1 MIEYTIK
8 NKGAP
13 KVEKMP
19 AITDPADEVRRWVIP
34 GESRVYVLTFGC
46 QQNEADSERLL
57 GLALSM
63 GYGRAET
70 PEEAELILVNTCAI
84 REHAELKALSIIGG
98 FKHVKEK
105 NPRVLIGV
113 CGCMAAEPHRVE
125 DLKRR
130 YPYVGFTLEPAK
142 IGSLPSVIAAAIK
155 TKKRAF
161 LLPDGPTAVPPI
173 DEGLPVERHSPH
185 KAWVS
190 VMYGCNN
197 FCTYCIVPY
206 VRGRERSRESGEV
219 LAEIKGLV
227 SSGVKEI
234 TLLGQNVNSYRSDCD
249 FAGLVSRIGE
259 IEGDFRLRFMTS
271 HPKDVSSDL
280 IARFGAT
287 PHLTSQFHLPLQ
299 SGSDAILKRMNRRY
313 DVARYLSIVERL
325 RERDPAITITSDVIV
340 GFPGETDADF
350 AATLDV
356 LKSVRFDSVY
366 SFIYSPRKGTP
377 AAEYPDPVPPE
388 VSRERMRRLLDLQ
401 CEISAEKNR
410 PLVGQTLRVLCDGPS
425 PDGTPGIMT
434 GRTEGNKLVH
444 FAAPEEI
451 AGRFVNVKIDRADAF
466 ALRGTLTE

>member
-1 MIEYTIK
+1 MIKYTIK

-13 KVEKMP
+13 KVETR
-19 AITDPADEVRRWVIP
+19 AERTDAADEVRRWVIP

-46 QQNEADSERLL
+46 QQNEADGERLL

-63 GYGRAET
+63 GYGRADA

-105 NPRVLIGV
+105 NPRVIIGV

-130 YPYVGFTLEPAK
+130 YPYVSFTLEPAK
-142 IGSLPSVIAAAIK
+142 IASLPTLIAETIRH
-155 TKKRAF
+155 KKRSF
-161 LLPDGPTAVPPI
+161 LLPDAPNVVPTI
-173 DEGLPVERHSPH
+173 DEGIPVERLSRH

-190 VMYGCNN
+190 IMYGCNN

-206 VRGRERSRESGEV
+206 VRGRERSRASGEV
-219 LAEIKGLV
+219 LKEIEGLV
-227 SSGVKEI
+227 ASGVREI

-249 FAGLVSRIGE
+249 FAELVKRIGK
-259 IEGDFRLRFMTS
+259 IKGDFRLRFMTS
-271 HPKDVSSDL
+271 HPKDVSDEL
-280 IARFGAT
+280 IACFGGT
-287 PHLTSQFHLPLQ
+287 PHLASQFHLPLQ
-299 SGSDAILKRMNRRY
+299 SGSDRILAKMNRRY

-325 RERDPAITITSDVIV
+325 RALDPGITLTSDVIV
-340 GFPGETDADF
+340 GFPGETEEDF
-350 AATLDV
+350 EATLDLLRHV
-356 LKSVRFDSVY
+356 GFDSVY
-366 SFIYSPRKGTP
+366 SFIYSPRRGTP
-377 AAEYPDPVPPE
+377 AADYPDQIPPA

-410 PLVGQTLRVLCDGPS
+410 PLVGKTLRVLCDGPS

-434 GRTEGNKLVH
+434 GRTEGGKLVH
-444 FAAPEEI
+444 FPAPEDCV
-451 AGRFVNVKIDRADAF
+451 GRFVNVKIDRADAF
-466 ALRGTLTE
+466 ALRGTLIE

>member
-1 MIEYTIK
+1 M
-8 NKGAP
+8 
-13 KVEKMP
+13 EKIP
-19 AITDPADEVRRWVIP
+19 VRTDPADEVRRWVIP

-63 GYGRAET
+63 GYGRADS
-70 PEEAELILVNTCAI
+70 PEDAELILVNTCAI

-130 YPYVGFTLEPAK
+130 YPYVSFTLEPAK
-142 IGSLPSVIAAAIK
+142 IGSLPAVVAAAIK

-161 LLPDGPTAVPPI
+161 LLPDGPTAVPKI
-173 DEGLPVERHSPH
+173 DEGLPVERLSRH

-190 VMYGCNN
+190 IMYGCNN

-219 LAEIKGLV
+219 LAEVKGLV
-227 SSGVKEI
+227 ASGVKEI

-249 FAGLVSRIGE
+249 FAGLVKRIGE

-280 IARFGAT
+280 IACFGGT
-287 PHLTSQFHLPLQ
+287 PHLASQFHLPIQ
-299 SGSDAILKRMNRRY
+299 SGSDEILRRMNRHY

-325 RERDPAITITSDVIV
+325 RARDPAITLTSDVIV

-350 AATLDV
+350 EATLD
-356 LKSVRFDSVY
+356 LLRLVRFDSVY

-377 AAEYPDPVPPE
+377 AAEYPDPVPPA

-410 PLVGQTLRVLCDGPS
+410 PLVASILRVLCDGPS

>member
-1 MIEYTIK
+1 MIKYTIK

-13 KVEKMP
+13 QVETR
-19 AITDPADEVRRWVIP
+19 AERTDPVAEVRRWIIP

-46 QQNEADSERLL
+46 QQNEADGERLL

-63 GYGRAET
+63 GYGRADT

-105 NPRVLIGV
+105 NPRVIIGV

-130 YPYVGFTLEPAK
+130 YPYVSFTLEPAK
-142 IGSLPSVIAAAIK
+142 IASLPSLVAGVIR

-161 LLPDGPTAVPPI
+161 ILPDDPSAVPLI
-173 DEGLPVERHSPH
+173 EEGIPVERLSRH

-206 VRGRERSRESGEV
+206 VRGRERSRASGEV
-219 LAEIKGLV
+219 LSEIRNLV
-227 SSGVKEI
+227 ASGVKEI

-249 FAGLVSRIGE
+249 FAGLVSKIGE

-271 HPKDVSSDL
+271 HPKDVSDDL
-280 IARFGAT
+280 IARFPDT
-287 PHLTSQFHLPLQ
+287 PHLASQFHLPLQ
-299 SGSDAILKRMNRRY
+299 SGSDRILARMNRRY
-313 DVARYLSIVERL
+313 DVARYRSIERRL
-325 RERDPAITITSDVIV
+325 RERDPGITLTSDVIV
-340 GFPGETDADF
+340 GFPGETEEDF
-350 AATLDV
+350 QATLD
-356 LKSVRFDSVY
+356 LLREVRFDSVY
-366 SFIYSPRKGTP
+366 SFIYSPRRGTP
-377 AAEYPDPVPPE
+377 AAKYPDQVPPA

-401 CEISAEKNR
+401 CGISAEKNR
-410 PLVGQTLRVLCDGPS
+410 PLVGRTLSVLCDGPS
-425 PDGTPGIMT
+425 PDGTPGIQT
-434 GRTEGNKLVH
+434 GRTEGGKLVH
-444 FAAPEEI
+444 FPAPETVV
-451 AGRFVNVKIDRADAF
+451 GHFVNVKIDRADAF
-466 ALRGTLTE
+466 ALRGTLCE

>member
-1 MIEYTIK
+1 MQTR
-8 NKGAP
+8 G
-13 KVEKMP
+13 
-19 AITDPADEVRRWVIP
+19 AITDPAETVRRWVNP

-57 GLALSM
+57 GLALSL
-63 GYGRAET
+63 GYGRADA
-70 PEEAELILVNTCAI
+70 PEDAELILVNTCAI

-105 NPRVLIGV
+105 NPRVIIGV

-130 YPYVGFTLEPAK
+130 YPYVSFTLEPAK
-142 IGSLPSVIAAAIK
+142 IASLPAILAGVIQ

-161 LLPDGPTAVPPI
+161 LLPDGPTEVPPI
-173 DEGLPVERHSPH
+173 DEGIPVERLSRH

-219 LAEIKGLV
+219 LAEVKGLV
-227 SSGVKEI
+227 ESGVKEI

-249 FAGLVSRIGE
+249 FADLVGRIGE
-259 IEGDFRLRFMTS
+259 IPGDFRLRFMTS
-271 HPKDVSSDL
+271 HPKDVSDAL

-287 PHLTSQFHLPLQ
+287 PHLASQFHLPLQ
-299 SGSDAILKRMNRRY
+299 SGSDAILKKMNRHY
-313 DVARYLSIVERL
+313 GVDRYLSIVERL
-325 RERDPAITITSDVIV
+325 RERDPAITLTSDVIV

-350 AATLDV
+350 EATLA
-356 LKSVRFDSVY
+356 LLEKVRFDSVY
-366 SFIYSPRKGTP
+366 SFIYSPRRGTP
-377 AAEYPDPVPPE
+377 AADYPDPVPPD

-401 CEISAEKNR
+401 CAISAEKNR
-410 PLVGQTLRVLCDGPS
+410 PLEGRALRVLCDGPS
-425 PDGTPGIMT
+425 PDGAPGIVC

-444 FAAPEEI
+444 FPGDEKLT
-451 AGRFVNVKIDRADAF
+451 GQFVFVKIDRADAF
-466 ALRGTLTE
+466 ALRGTLVE

>member
-1 MIEYTIK
+1 MQTR
-8 NKGAP
+8 G
-13 KVEKMP
+13 
-19 AITDPADEVRRWVIP
+19 AITDPAETVRRWVNP

-57 GLALSM
+57 GLALSL
-63 GYGRAET
+63 GYGRADA
-70 PEEAELILVNTCAI
+70 PEDAELILVNTCAI

-105 NPRVLIGV
+105 NPRVIIGV

-130 YPYVGFTLEPAK
+130 YPYVSFTLEPAK
-142 IGSLPSVIAAAIK
+142 IASLPAILAGVIQ

-161 LLPDGPTAVPPI
+161 LLPDGPTEVPLI
-173 DEGLPVERHSPH
+173 DEGIPVERLSRH

-219 LAEIKGLV
+219 LAEVKGLV
-227 SSGVKEI
+227 KSGVKEI

-249 FAGLVSRIGE
+249 FADLVGRIGE
-259 IEGDFRLRFMTS
+259 IPGDFRLRFMTS
-271 HPKDVSSDL
+271 HPKDVSDAL

-287 PHLTSQFHLPLQ
+287 PHLASQFHLPLQ
-299 SGSDAILKRMNRRY
+299 SGSDAILEKMNRHY
-313 DVARYLSIVERL
+313 GVDRYLSIVGRL
-325 RERDPAITITSDVIV
+325 RERDPAITLTSDVIV

-350 AATLDV
+350 EATLA
-356 LKSVRFDSVY
+356 LLEKVRFDSVY
-366 SFIYSPRKGTP
+366 SFIYSPRRGTP
-377 AAEYPDPVPPE
+377 AADYPDPVPPD

-401 CEISAEKNR
+401 CAISAEKNR
-410 PLVGQTLRVLCDGPS
+410 PLEGQALRVLCDGPS
-425 PDGTPGIMT
+425 PDGAPGIVC

-444 FAAPEEI
+444 FPGDEKLT
-451 AGRFVNVKIDRADAF
+451 GQFVFVKIDRADAF
-466 ALRGTLTE
+466 ALRGTLVE

>member
-34 GESRVYVLTFGC
+34 GESRAYVLTFGC

-173 DEGLPVERHSPH
+173 DEGLPVERLSRH

-190 VMYGCNN
+190 IMYGCNN
-197 FCTYCIVPY
+197 YCTYCIVPY
-206 VRGRERSRESGEV
+206 VRGRERSRASEEV
-219 LAEIKGLV
+219 LCEIEGLAA
-227 SSGVKEI
+227 SGVREI

-249 FAGLVSRIGE
+249 FAGLVKRIGE
-259 IEGDFRLRFMTS
+259 IKGDFRLRFMTS
-271 HPKDVSSDL
+271 HPKDVSDDL
-280 IARFGAT
+280 IACFPDT
-287 PHLTSQFHLPLQ
+287 PHLAPHFHLPLQ
-299 SGSDAILKRMNRRY
+299 SGSDRILTRMNRHY
-313 DVARYLSIVERL
+313 DVPRYLSIVDRL
-325 RERDPAITITSDVIV
+325 RARDPAITLTSDVIV
-340 GFPGETDADF
+340 GFPGETEEDF
-350 AATLDV
+350 SATLDL
-356 LKSVRFDSVY
+356 LKKVRFDQVY
-366 SFIYSPRKGTP
+366 SFIYSPRRGTP
-377 AAEYPDPVPPE
+377 AAEYPDQIPPD

-410 PLVGQTLRVLCDGPS
+410 PLVGKTLRVLCDGPS
-425 PDGTPGIMT
+425 PDGTPGIVT
-434 GRTEGNKLVH
+434 GRTEGGKLVH
-444 FAAPEEI
+444 FAAPEDT
-451 AGRFVNVKIDRADAF
+451 AGRFVSVKIDRADAF

>member
-1 MIEYTIK
+1 MQTR
-8 NKGAP
+8 G
-13 KVEKMP
+13 
-19 AITDPADEVRRWVIP
+19 AITDPAETVRRWVNP

-57 GLALSM
+57 GLALSL
-63 GYGRAET
+63 GYGRADA
-70 PEEAELILVNTCAI
+70 PEDAELILVNTCAI

-105 NPRVLIGV
+105 NPRVIIGV

-130 YPYVGFTLEPAK
+130 YPYVSFTLEPAK
-142 IGSLPSVIAAAIK
+142 IASLPAILAGVIQ

-161 LLPDGPTAVPPI
+161 LLPDGPTEVPLI
-173 DEGLPVERHSPH
+173 DEGIPVERLSRH

-219 LAEIKGLV
+219 LAEVKGLV
-227 SSGVKEI
+227 ESGVKEI

-249 FAGLVSRIGE
+249 FADLVGRIGE
-259 IEGDFRLRFMTS
+259 IPGDFRLRFMTS
-271 HPKDVSSDL
+271 HPKDVSDAL

-287 PHLTSQFHLPLQ
+287 PHLASQFHLPLQ
-299 SGSDAILKRMNRRY
+299 SGSDAILEKMNRHY
-313 DVARYLSIVERL
+313 GVDRYLSIVGRL
-325 RERDPAITITSDVIV
+325 RERDPAITLTSDVIV

-350 AATLDV
+350 EATLA
-356 LKSVRFDSVY
+356 LLEKVRFDSVY
-366 SFIYSPRKGTP
+366 SFIYSPRRGTP
-377 AAEYPDPVPPE
+377 AADYPDPVPPD

-401 CEISAEKNR
+401 CAISAEKNR
-410 PLVGQTLRVLCDGPS
+410 PLEGQALRVLCDGPS
-425 PDGTPGIMT
+425 PDGAPGIVC

-444 FAAPEEI
+444 FPGDEKLT
-451 AGRFVNVKIDRADAF
+451 GQFVFVKIDRADAF
-466 ALRGTLTE
+466 ALRGTLVE

>member
-1 MIEYTIK
+1 
-8 NKGAP
+8 
-13 KVEKMP
+13 VEKRVVT
-19 AITDPADEVRRWVIP
+19 TDPAEAVRRWVIP

-57 GLALSM
+57 GLALSL
-63 GYGRAET
+63 GYGRADS

-105 NPRVLIGV
+105 NPRVVIGV

-130 YPYVGFTLEPAK
+130 YPYVSFTLEPAK
-142 IGSLPSVIAAAIK
+142 IASLPAVLSDVIK

-161 LLPDGPTAVPPI
+161 LLPDAPTEAPPI
-173 DEGLPVERHSPH
+173 DEGIPVERLSRH

-190 VMYGCNN
+190 IMYGCNN

-206 VRGRERSRESGEV
+206 VRGRERSRASGEV
-219 LAEIKGLV
+219 LAEIEGLV
-227 SSGVKEI
+227 ASGVREI

-249 FAGLVSRIGE
+249 FASLVGRIGE
-259 IEGDFRLRFMTS
+259 IPGDFRLRFMTS
-271 HPKDVSSDL
+271 HPKDVSDAL
-280 IARFGAT
+280 IARFGET
-287 PHLTSQFHLPLQ
+287 PHLASQFHLPLQ
-299 SGSDAILKRMNRRY
+299 SGSDRILSRMNRHY
-313 DVARYLSIVERL
+313 GVERYLSIVERL
-325 RERDPAITITSDVIV
+325 RARDPGITLTSDVIV

-350 AATLDV
+350 EATLD
-356 LKSVRFDSVY
+356 LLARVRFDSVY
-366 SFIYSPRKGTP
+366 SFIYSPRRGTP
-377 AAEYPDPVPPE
+377 AAEYPDPVPPD

-410 PLVGQTLRVLCDGPS
+410 PLEGRTLRVLCDGPS
-425 PDGTPGIMT
+425 PDGAPGIVT

-444 FAAPEEI
+444 FPGAEELT
-451 AGRFVNVKIDRADAF
+451 GQFVSVKIDRADAF